1 MVGRL
6 PVLCHLDLKR
16 SSSSLEELADVRF
29 QAVVTPIGQ
38 EGIRLLFYFNYCY
51 KAAIKRGNGGNVS
64 LVSIVI
70 KTRM

>member
-6 PVLCHLDLKR
+6 PVVCYLDLKR

-38 EGIRLLFYFNYCY
+38 EGIRL
-51 KAAIKRGNGGNVS
+51 
-64 LVSIVI
+64 
-70 KTRM
+70 